1 VKRHRLVWT
10 SEAPSIGKALIPA
23 FASASRSLVS
33 GVPTHYCEIRP
44 RDEAIFLL
52 HIGAEIEH
60 SLMVQY
66 LYAAYSLDPDSATG
80 VEGEKVRLW
89 QHQILEIAREEMG
102 HLVTVQN
109 LLRLVGGPLSFG
121 RQDCPYQSDFYP
133 FPFELESLSITSLA
147 KYIVSEM
154 PEQTTIPEIEEIK
167 SLATKGNAGRAVNR
181 VGKLYEAIINL
192 FEKLD
197 DADFQPG
204 SITYQADFDTWGR
217 DYARAPRG
225 TSESPKRNTAELIVR
240 PVHSRTTALAALR
253 AVAEQGEG
261 NQANESEFS
270 HFQRF
275 VAIFRHFKSATV
287 RFVRNMARNPVTMGV
302 TPEPGDEPVTPITNQ
317 KSLLWAQLFNTRYR
331 LLLSLL
337 AHALHAEGPLTLS
350 GAPSP
355 RGRLIAGAFGEMYQL
370 RALAGI
376 IVRQPIDDSGSGVLC
391 GPPFELPYSLALPDL
406 PLGRWKAHRDILMGS
421 DLIIE
426 KLRYYGAGETKYLDA
441 LQFQNKTF
449 LEQIAPILRT
459 LDLPTGIV

>member
-1 VKRHRLVWT
+1 
-10 SEAPSIGKALIPA
+10 
-23 FASASRSLVS
+23 
-33 GVPTHYCEIRP
+33 
-44 RDEAIFLL
+44 
-52 HIGAEIEH
+52 
-60 SLMVQY
+60 MVQY
-66 LYAAYSLDPDSATG
+66 LYAAYSLDPESASL
-80 VEGEKVRLW
+80 EERKKVRTW

-109 LLRLVGGPLSFG
+109 LLRLVGGPLNFG
-121 RQDCPYQSDFYP
+121 RQDYPFQSDFYP
-133 FPFELESLSITSLA
+133 FPFELEPLSIASLA
-147 KYIVSEM
+147 KYIVAEM
-154 PEQTTIPEIEEIK
+154 PEKPSIPEIEEIK
-167 SLATKGNAGRAVNR
+167 ILATKGNAGRAVNR
-181 VGKLYEAIINL
+181 VGKLYEAIIDL
-192 FEKLD
+192 FGKLD
-197 DADFQPG
+197 DADFQAG
-204 SITYQADFDTWGR
+204 SVAYQADFDTWGR

-225 TSESPKRNTAELIVR
+225 TSESPKRGVAELIVR

-275 VAIFRHFKSATV
+275 VDIFRHFKSGSV
-287 RFVRNMARNPVTMGV
+287 GFVRDVARNPVTMGV
-302 TPEPGDEPVTPITNQ
+302 TLEPDDEPVAPITNE

-337 AHALHAEGPLTLS
+337 AHALHAESPITSS
-350 GAPSP
+350 GTPSP

-376 IVRQPIDDSGSGVLC
+376 IVRQPIDDSGSGLLC
-391 GPPFELPYSLALPDL
+391 GPPFELPYSLAVSDL
-406 PLGRWKAHRDILMGS
+406 PSGRWKAHRDILIGS

-426 KLRYYGAGETKYLDA
+426 QLRSYGVGETKYLDA

-459 LDLPTGIV
+459 LDLPAGIA